1 MNLKPKPRLEVK
13 YQRGFGHPRQLNDFS
28 LWRQVPILL
37 TLDHSGNRRT
47 TMKASMTAVLLF
59 FVLGVSNGRSRF
71 SSSEVND
78 VDVDAEN
85 VTSPEK
91 RFFWVWHRP
100 ARPSTHN
107 TWNGGNN
114 NNGGVNNNQNT
125 GGGYG
130 GSNSWNGGN
139 GNNGPVSNNQQGDAA
154 STEKR
159 FFWVWHRPA
168 RPSTHNSW
176 NGGNGN
182 NGGVNNNQNTGGGNG
197 NNGGVS
203 NNQQGDAASTEKRFF
218 WVWHRPA
225 RPSTHNTWNGGN
237 NSNGGVNN
245 NQNTGGG
252 YGGSNSWNGG
262 NGNNGPVSN
271 NQQGDASSP
280 EKRFL
285 FSGIIVLMQEHTTL
299 GMVAT
304 VIMDLYPTTNKAV
317 MQVQRNVF
325 FFSGIIVLMQE
336 HITLGMVATVIM
348 VASTTI
354 RIPVADTVEAT
365 HEMAG
370 TEIIDLIQLPTW
382 IKGLCSNGMHR

>member
-182 NGGVNNNQNTGGGNG
+182 NGGVNNNQNTGGGYCGSNSWNGGNG

-280 EKRFL
+280 EKRSFW
-285 FSGIIVLMQEHTTL
+285 VWHRP
-299 GMVAT
+299 AR
-304 VIMDLYPTTNKAV
+304 P
-317 MQVQRNVF
+317 
-325 FFSGIIVLMQE
+325 
-336 HITLGMVATVIM
+336 
-348 VASTTI
+348 ST
-354 RIPVADTVEAT
+354 
-365 HEMAG
+365 HN
-370 TEIIDLIQLPTW
+370 TW
-382 IKGLCSNGMHR
+382 NGGNNNNGGVNNNQNTGGGNGNNGGVSNYQHG